1 MSAAVSAGGFAP
13 RAGVTAPSAGGRG
26 RRRFGWGLA
35 AAVGVHLPQ
44 PERKVVALLGDGSAM
59 YSIQALWT
67 AAHQK
72 LPMVFVVFNNGGYRI
87 IKQRLKLFHSTERF
101 IGMDFVDPPIDFA
114 ALARSLGVRAHRINA
129 GDEFGAA
136 YRDALAAPEPVL
148 LEVIVD
154 GSV

>member
-1 MSAAVSAGGFAP
+1 
-13 RAGVTAPSAGGRG
+13 
-26 RRRFGWGLA
+26 
-35 AAVGVHLPQ
+35 
-44 PERKVVALLGDGSAM
+44 M

-72 LPMVFVVFNNGGYRI
+72 LPVVFVVFNNGGYRI
-87 IKQRLKLFHSTERF
+87 IKQRLKLFHNTEHF

-114 ALARSLGVRAHRINA
+114 ALARSLGVRAHRIDT

-136 YRDALAAPEPVL
+136 YRDALAAREPVL